1 MSMPLKANMYPYAS
15 LKINKN
21 TKKKYKTIIIKK
33 FKTNLKKNKYL
44 EQKKTGGSMASL
56 PNIALEGGSA
66 TTTRPKEKQ
75 IKGLAHWGWLNN
87 PQMANR

>member
-33 FKTNLKKNKYL
+33 FKTNLKK
-44 EQKKTGGSMASL
+44 
-56 PNIALEGGSA
+56 
-66 TTTRPKEKQ
+66 KQ
-75 IKGLAHWGWLNN
+75 IF
-87 PQMANR
+87 